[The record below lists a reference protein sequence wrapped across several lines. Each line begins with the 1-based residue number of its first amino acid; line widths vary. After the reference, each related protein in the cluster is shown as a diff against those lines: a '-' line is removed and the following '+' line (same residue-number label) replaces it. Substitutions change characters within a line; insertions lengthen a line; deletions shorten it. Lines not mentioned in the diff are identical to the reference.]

1 MGQCCLGSNGEE
13 NFILEEF
20 WERIKLRKV
29 SQKTFQEFI
38 ILRVNNFTIPEKQFN
53 RIIEEFLLTNNPN
66 IDSHYKSYWKDVFV
80 NCQVQDTIL
89 ELVISLLILCKK
101 DKEDF
106 KKNLEHILSSIYSS
120 KKTNNRN
127 KIFNI
132 LRFYLYLITTSS
144 VQALQ
149 DMKMCDEK
157 TSQYINDTFDTKIL
171 EKYINQILLNNVNND
186 VDIFLYFNKWYD
198 NLGNDSQVRREI
210 SEFNEISRKKVK

>member
-1 MGQCCLGSNGEE
+1 MGQCCLGSSGEE

-29 SQKTFQEFI
+29 SQKSFQEFI
-38 ILRVNNFTIPEKQFN
+38 ILRVNNFNIPEKQFN
-53 RIIEEFLLTNNPN
+53 RIIEEFLLTNNPTF
-66 IDSHYKSYWKDVFV
+66 DSHYKSYWKDVFV

-106 KKNLEHILSSIYSS
+106 KKNLEHILSSIYSN